1 MVLGLGAVWVSS
13 RTTGLSTWWIGP
25 EARPASVLVS
35 VIPFVL
41 PTAVVIGVLAGARH
55 MAWLGLAASLSTAAV
70 GIGDLNRVAAYGIVE
85 LALAAG
91 GLLVTVAAFAGTY
104 RRSPTG
110 IDGAD
115 AGADRSDPAVDEAGR

>member
-25 EARPASVLVS
+25 EARPASVFVS
-35 VIPFVL
+35 VLPLVL

-55 MAWLGLAASLSTAAV
+55 MAWLGVAASLATAAV
-70 GIGDLNRVAAYGIVE
+70 GIGDLGRVAAYGIVE

-91 GLLVTVAAFAGTY
+91 GLLVTLAAFAGTY
-104 RRSPTG
+104 RRAPISGAGT
-110 IDGAD
+110 DAD
-115 AGADRSDPAVDEAGR
+115 ADRGDPAVDEAGR